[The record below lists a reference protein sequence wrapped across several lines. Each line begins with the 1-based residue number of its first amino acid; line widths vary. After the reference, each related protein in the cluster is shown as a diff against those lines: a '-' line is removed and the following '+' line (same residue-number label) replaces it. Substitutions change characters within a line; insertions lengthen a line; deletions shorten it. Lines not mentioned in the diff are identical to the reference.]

1 MKSLCLAASL
11 WLLTAP
17 AFGQAGSP
25 AAFAQLKTLEGNWSG
40 KTTDGRPVQTTYR
53 VTSGGSALMGEILG
67 KEDMISMFHMDG
79 DRLLMTHY
87 CGTGNQPRMVATVSP
102 DSKTV
107 TFNYL
112 DATNLLSSQPGHME
126 RMVVTMIDANHYTEQ
141 WDFAAKDGSKMHE
154 QFDLQRAK

>member
-1 MKSLCLAASL
+1 
-11 WLLTAP
+11 
-17 AFGQAGSP
+17 
-25 AAFAQLKTLEGNWSG
+25 
-40 KTTDGRPVQTTYR
+40 
-53 VTSGGSALMGEILG
+53 
-67 KEDMISMFHMDG
+67 MISMFHMDG

-87 CGTGNQPRMVATVSP
+87 CGAGNQPRMVATVSP